1 MDVWEGIVSLFA
13 NLDTLKEHLLIAQQ
27 EELAALDPKVEEL
40 NAVEEMII
48 QTEAD
53 ALEIGQ
59 ALRRATGLVA
69 KSLEQNMNEVNLRY
83 DALCKRRETLQSE
96 LSETRLTDSAIQ
108 ELVEFAQDVF
118 VGIEN
123 ADFQTRRHILE
134 MLKVQV
140 EINKNYFTINCLAG
154 KISGE
159 IRKLPIAT
167 KSGIVPD
174 LHSQG
179 KAPREFR
186 FHADILQLA
195 ELCLQIRGGRGG

>member
-1 MDVWEGIVSLFA
+1 
-13 NLDTLKEHLLIAQQ
+13 
-27 EELAALDPKVEEL
+27 LAALDPKVEEL
-40 NAVEEMII
+40 NAVEAMII

-59 ALRRATGLVA
+59 ALRRTTGLVA

-83 DALCKRRETLQSE
+83 DALCKRRETLQSD
-96 LSETRLTDSAIQ
+96 LSETRLIDSAIQ

-159 IRKLPIAT
+159 IRKLPN
-167 KSGIVPD
+167 
-174 LHSQG
+174 LHLQD
-179 KAPREFR
+179 KAPRGLRFR
-186 FHADILQLA
+186 ADILRLA
-195 ELCLQIRGGRGG
+195 K